1 MSTYVPS
8 TRQLVLEVSVRDLK
22 RSLAFYQSLGFRLI
36 RSEDHFAE
44 VGWED
49 SQLFLDERPEYVPGM
64 VPAGNVRV
72 MVPDVDSAWQRC
84 LEIGAE
90 VYAAIDVRYY
100 GLRDFTILD
109 PDGFGIR
116 FASDLAS

>member
-1 MSTYVPS
+1 MPAYVPA
-8 TRQLVLEVSVRDLK
+8 TRQLVLEVSVRDIK
-22 RSLAFYQSLGFRLI
+22 RSLDFYQALGFRVI
-36 RSEDHFAE
+36 RVEDHFAE

-49 SQLFLDERPEYVPGM
+49 SQLFLDERPEYLHGM

-72 MVPDVDSAWQRC
+72 MVADVDAMWVKC
-84 LEIGAE
+84 TEMGAE
-90 VYAAIDVRYY
+90 VYAAIDDRYH

-116 FASDLAS
+116 FASDLAG